1 MKYLILASA
10 SPRRLNLLKQI
21 NIVPDKIIPAN
32 IDETPLKNEMPIPYA
47 ARMSKGKAV
56 RTLETVPDNGSFILS
71 ADTVVAVGRRI
82 LGKAETVD
90 DAVRCL
96 DLLSGRTHRVITSVC
111 VITPEKKFRQ
121 KNVITKVKFKH
132 LSAEEKKLYLDSGEW
147 RGKAGGYAIQGMASL
162 FIREIIGSYSGV
174 VGLPLYETGCLLKG
188 NGYWN

>member
-1 MKYLILASA
+1 M
-10 SPRRLNLLKQI
+10 LKQI
-21 NIVPDKIIPAN
+21 NIVPDKIVPAN
-32 IDETPLKNEMPIPYA
+32 IDETPFKNEMPIPYA
-47 ARMSKGKAV
+47 ARMSKSKAL
-56 RTLETVPDNGSFILS
+56 RTLETSPASDSFILS

-82 LGKAETVD
+82 LGKAETRD

-111 VITPEKKFRQ
+111 VIAPTKKICQ

-132 LSAEEKKLYLDSGEW
+132 LSIEEKKLYLDSGEW
-147 RGKAGGYAIQGMASL
+147 QGKAGGYAIQGIASL

-188 NGYWN
+188 NSYWT

>member
-1 MKYLILASA
+1 M
-10 SPRRLNLLKQI
+10 LKQI

-32 IDETPLKNEMPIPYA
+32 IDETPFKNEMPIPYA
-47 ARMSKGKAV
+47 ARMAKSKAMH
-56 RTLETVPDNGSFILS
+56 TLESVSDKNSFILS

-82 LGKAETVD
+82 LGKAENID

-111 VITPEKKFRQ
+111 VITPTKKLCQ
-121 KNVITKVKFKH
+121 KNAITKVKFKH
-132 LSAEEKKLYLDSGEW
+132 LSAEEKKLYLDSKEW
-147 RGKAGGYAIQGMASL
+147 QGKAGGYAIQGMASL
-162 FIREIIGSYSGV
+162 FIHEIIGSYSGV